1 MAYLRKTKT
10 GWRAEVQRDG
20 VRSSK
25 VLPTKEAARAWAARE
40 EAAILDGA
48 VSKWPRKTVGD
59 AFDRYAEE
67 VSSRKLS
74 GAAEALRLAAIR
86 RDFPA
91 LVSKIISDVTTADV
105 AAWRDARLAKVS
117 RSSVQRDANLL
128 RHVWTVASRE
138 WEWCP
143 EPTPWRAL
151 KLPGD
156 GPPRQRIASWREIR
170 RIVRRCGYV
179 TGKPPQTITEAVGWA
194 VLIAGRTGLRA
205 QEVVGL
211 SPANVDL
218 ARGVVRLQR
227 HKTAREVGDRLVP
240 LTPQA
245 RRLLAVRLQSPVAVS
260 LHSLDAL
267 WRKYRDQS
275 LIPDLHFHDMR
286 ATALTHLAR
295 RVDVMTL
302 ARISGHRDLSMLLG
316 TYYRETPEQIA
327 ARLASPKR

>member
-10 GWRAEVQRDG
+10 GWRAEVARGG

-48 VSKWPRKTVGD
+48 VSRWPRKTVGD
-59 AFDRYAEE
+59 AFDRYADE
-67 VSSRKLS
+67 VSTRKLS
-74 GAAEALRLAAIR
+74 GDAEALRLAAIR

-105 AAWRDARLAKVS
+105 AAWRDARLAVVS

-128 RHVWTVASRE
+128 RHVWTVASKE

-211 SPANVDL
+211 SADNVDL
-218 ARGVVRLQR
+218 VRGVVRLTR

-245 RRLLAVRLQSPVAVS
+245 RRLLAVRLKSPVAVS

-295 RVDVMTL
+295 KVDVLTL
-302 ARISGHRDLSMLLG
+302 ARISGHRDLSMLLS
-316 TYYRETPEQIA
+316 TYFRESPEQIA